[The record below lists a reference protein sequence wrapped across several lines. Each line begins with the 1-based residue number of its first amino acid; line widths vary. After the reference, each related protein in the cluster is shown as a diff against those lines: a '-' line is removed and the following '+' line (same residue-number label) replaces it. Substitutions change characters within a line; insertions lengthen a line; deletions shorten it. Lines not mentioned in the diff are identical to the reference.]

1 MQALHDVTAADKAAH
16 DAARAYA
23 DTHWLCEPD
32 DPARA
37 KAARAASD
45 AYANAARVAKAAADT
60 YAARSATYAA
70 MAVAQ
75 QQEDIEP

>member
-23 DTHWLCEPD
+23 DAHWLCEPD
-32 DPARA
+32 DRARA
-37 KAARAASD
+37 KAARKAAD

-70 MAVAQ
+70 LAVAQ
-75 QQEDIEP
+75 LKDA

>member
-1 MQALHDVTAADKAAH
+1 MQALHDVTAADKAAY

-23 DTHWLCEPD
+23 DAHWLCEPD

-37 KAARAASD
+37 KAARAAAD
-45 AYANAARVAKAAADT
+45 AYANAARAAKAASDT

-70 MAVAQ
+70 IAAAQ
-75 QQEDIEP
+75 VKEA

>member
-23 DTHWLCEPD
+23 DTHWLCEPG

-37 KAARAASD
+37 KAARKAAD
-45 AYANAARVAKAAADT
+45 AYANAARAAKAAADT

-75 QQEDIEP
+75 QKDA

>member
-23 DTHWLCEPD
+23 DAHWLCEPD

-37 KAARAASD
+37 KAARKAAD

-60 YAARSATYAA
+60 YAARSAMYAA
-70 MAVAQ
+70 LAVPQ
-75 QQEDIEP
+75 RKKG

>member
-1 MQALHDVTAADKAAH
+1 MQALHDVTAADKAAY

-37 KAARAASD
+37 KAARAAAD
-45 AYANAARVAKAAADT
+45 AYATAARMAKAAADT

-70 MAVAQ
+70 IAAAQ
-75 QQEDIEP
+75 VKGD

>member
-1 MQALHDVTAADKAAH
+1 MQALHDVTTADKAAH

-23 DTHWLCEPD
+23 DAHWLCEPD
-32 DPARA
+32 DPTRA
-37 KAARAASD
+37 KAARKAAD

-70 MAVAQ
+70 IAAAQ
-75 QQEDIEP
+75 VKDA

>member
-1 MQALHDVTAADKAAH
+1 MQALYDVTAADKAAY

-23 DTHWLCEPD
+23 DAHWLCEPD
-32 DPARA
+32 DRARA
-37 KAARAASD
+37 KAARKAAD

-70 MAVAQ
+70 LAVAQ
-75 QQEDIEP
+75 LKDA

>member
-37 KAARAASD
+37 KAARKAAD

-75 QQEDIEP
+75 VKEA

>member
-1 MQALHDVTAADKAAH
+1 MQVLHDVTAADKAAH

-37 KAARAASD
+37 KAARKAAD

-75 QQEDIEP
+75 QKDA

>member
-1 MQALHDVTAADKAAH
+1 MQALYDVTAADKAAH

-23 DTHWLCEPD
+23 DAHWLYEPD

-37 KAARAASD
+37 KAARAAAD
-45 AYANAARVAKAAADT
+45 AYATAARVAKAAADT

-70 MAVAQ
+70 IAAAQ
-75 QQEDIEP
+75 AKEA

>member
-37 KAARAASD
+37 KAARKAAD

-60 YAARSATYAA
+60 YAAKSATYAA

-75 QQEDIEP
+75 QKDA

>member
-37 KAARAASD
+37 KAARAAAD

-70 MAVAQ
+70 IAVAQ
-75 QQEDIEP
+75 VKDA

>member
-1 MQALHDVTAADKAAH
+1 MQALHDVTAADKAAY

-23 DTHWLCEPD
+23 DAHWLCEPD
-32 DPARA
+32 DRARA
-37 KAARAASD
+37 KAARAAAD

-70 MAVAQ
+70 LALPQ
-75 QQEDIEP
+75 RKGR

>member
-23 DTHWLCEPD
+23 DTYWLCEPD

-37 KAARAASD
+37 KAARKAAD

-70 MAVAQ
+70 IAAAQ
-75 QQEDIEP
+75 VKDD